1 MHQTGKRDR
10 RYKIIVGLQIFRFV
24 VAAVMLGLA
33 LYYRDVLLGALA
45 VAFVALGTF
54 TTWKRLQLERDDD

>member
-1 MHQTGKRDR
+1 MEQPGNQR
-10 RYKIIVGLQIFRFV
+10 RYRIIIGLQILRFV

-33 LYYRDVLLGALA
+33 FYYRDVLLAALA

-54 TTWKRLQLERDDD
+54 TTWKRLQMERDND